1 MAFVSGFHGA
11 QVGENKSAAVCTT
24 APTKAVR
31 NGDVSMAMVRKESR
45 GRRTLAFNYRKNN
58 VDTMIESGKKMTKK
72 ADEFFARS
80 VTMQYKAFACPNGEY
95 TTQCMEGSVKQ
106 AAFEKRAMA
115 LSAQF
120 RARQASPAAKARAM
134 FENRRHAII
143 AAGGCDHEEK
153 LFTRFPQLSAAYTHG
168 QTEAFRTCSRYAVPE
183 SLEEEYMA
191 ASVDRQMKER
201 AAAGGVYR
209 PACTEANQKGQAE
222 QARVAAL
229 AVSFRSTQASDS
241 TVTKQRYDTA
251 KYGRD
256 HFAHGCDYEES
267 LFNKYPASAAAM
279 RSKSYG
285 Y

>member
-1 MAFVSGFHGA
+1 MVDGKKSALVIAVDTSFGIIIITRNKMAFVSGFHGA

-31 NGDVSMAMVRKESR
+31 NGDVSMAMVRKETR

-58 VDTMIESGKKMTKK
+58 VDTMIESGKKITTK

-95 TTQCMEGSVKQ
+95 TTQCREGSVKQ
-106 AAFEKRAMA
+106 EAFEKRAMA

-120 RARQASPAAKARAM
+120 RARQASPAAKARAI

-168 QTEAFRTCSRYAVPE
+168 QTEA
-183 SLEEEYMA
+183 
-191 ASVDRQMKER
+191 
-201 AAAGGVYR
+201 
-209 PACTEANQKGQAE
+209 EANQKGQDE
-222 QARVAAL
+222 QEARVAAL
-229 AVSFRSTQASDS
+229 ARSFWLTP
-241 TVTKQRYDTA
+241 T
-251 KYGRD
+251 
-256 HFAHGCDYEES
+256 
-267 LFNKYPASAAAM
+267 L
-279 RSKSYG
+279 
-285 Y
+285 